1 MHPAF
6 RLLLAG
12 LATTQVAQAIPPPP
26 EQSFVDCS
34 QPVYAV
40 DQLVCDDPELLAL
53 ERRLIELVGQLDLD
67 AVAATDP
74 GFEAQP
80 EWFRRRALCAFASA
94 QTACLRALYF
104 DRIVTLEALA
114 AAGQG
119 FDTATRHEAWFT

>member
-1 MHPAF
+1 MRPAH

-12 LATTQVAQAIPPPP
+12 LVATPVAQAIPPPP

-34 QPVYAV
+34 QPVYAA
-40 DQLVCDDPELLAL
+40 DQLVCDDPELLAM
-53 ERRLIELVGQLDLD
+53 ERRLKELVGQIDLD
-67 AVAATDP
+67 AVAAADP
-74 GFEAQP
+74 GFETQP

-94 QTACLRALYF
+94 QTACLRALSF

-119 FDTATRHEAWFT
+119 LDTATRHEA